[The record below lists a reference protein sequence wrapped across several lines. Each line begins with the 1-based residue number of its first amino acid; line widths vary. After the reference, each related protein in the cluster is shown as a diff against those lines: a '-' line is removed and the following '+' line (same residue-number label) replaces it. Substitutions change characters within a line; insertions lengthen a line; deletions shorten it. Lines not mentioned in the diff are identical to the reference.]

1 MASHTVYF
9 NKDVEANFTAL
20 FEHLK
25 QVGDIPANAD
35 DPGPYRAQ
43 VIAYA
48 LQRALEA
55 IQRDEPDK

>member
-1 MASHTVYF
+1 MPPRTIYL
-9 NKDVEANFTAL
+9 NKNAEADFAAL

-55 IQRDEPDK
+55 IWRDEPDK